1 MRGERV
7 AQGMRRDPAG
17 EPRGLGRHVADAVE
31 LAHRYWP
38 QRGLIREQPTSRPAL
53 RPPRAEQQ
61 KKLRR
66 QHGMPIPRFREGRL
80 LRPLPIS
87 TRISIRLE
95 SMSLTRS
102 MTTSPPRRPA
112 PPAFAGAGSSDAE
125 RGLVLE
131 TGTGRGLDQ

>member
-7 AQGMRRDPAG
+7 AQGMRRDPAA
-17 EPRGLGRHVADAVE
+17 ELRGLGRPVADAVE

-38 QRGLIREQPTSRPAL
+38 QRVLTREQPTSRPAL

-66 QHGMPIPRFREGRL
+66 QHGIREGRL

-112 PPAFAGAGSSDAE
+112 P
-125 RGLVLE
+125 
-131 TGTGRGLDQ
+131 